1 MVKKKIKKNDIDI
14 VFVSAGELVQKL
26 RWTEVTDYIYCSS
39 QKLVSSLLEY
49 SWTLNLYIALFQSK
63 TLLFTPL
70 LAASQIKYVP
80 LQVRFS
86 S

>member
-1 MVKKKIKKNDIDI
+1 MVKIILKKTALTLFY
-14 VFVSAGELVQKL
+14 V
-26 RWTEVTDYIYCSS
+26 YCSS